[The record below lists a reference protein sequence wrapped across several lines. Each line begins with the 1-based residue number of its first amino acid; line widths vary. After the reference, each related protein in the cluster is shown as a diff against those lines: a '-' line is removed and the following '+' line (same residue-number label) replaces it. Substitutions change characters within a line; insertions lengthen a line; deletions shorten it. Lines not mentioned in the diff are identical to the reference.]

1 SPNQG
6 YNFTAKGFYN
16 IKDSTGNAL
25 STDIDLKKSQINI
38 IDRFLSDLFTNIS
51 GEATGNLSISG
62 DINAPTLRGNIKLRK
77 AGMKVNYTQVYYTID
92 SAEI

>member
-1 SPNQG
+1 VNIKAGYDDKTGKIPFNIESPNQG
-6 YNFTAKGFYN
+6 YNFTAKGSYN
-16 IKDSTGNAL
+16 IKDTTGNAL

-62 DINAPTLRGNIKLRK
+62 DINAPT
-77 AGMKVNYTQVYYTID
+77 
-92 SAEI
+92 